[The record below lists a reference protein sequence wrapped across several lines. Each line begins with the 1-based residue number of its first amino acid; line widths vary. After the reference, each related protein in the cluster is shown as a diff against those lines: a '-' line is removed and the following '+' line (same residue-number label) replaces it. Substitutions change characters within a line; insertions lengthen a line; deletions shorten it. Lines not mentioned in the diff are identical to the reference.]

1 MKGVSAVI
9 ATILMLMITIA
20 LAGTAYM
27 YISGVFTART
37 GVVLSISDSL
47 CNTTYIKAFVRNDG
61 TATSGAVNLY
71 VDGIP
76 VVCAVP
82 VISSIDAG
90 TEASCQLPRDGG
102 GTGSGTVGYHN
113 LRAET
118 TGASARGNVYCGSTS
133 P

>member
-27 YISGVFTART
+27 YISGVFTRQT
-37 GVVLSISDSL
+37 SVVLAISDSE

-61 TATSGAVNLY
+61 TATSGAINLY
-71 VDGIP
+71 VDGSP
-76 VVCAVP
+76 VVCAAT
-82 VISSIDAG
+82 ISSIAAG
-90 TEASCQLPRDGG
+90 SEASCELARASGG
-102 GTGSGTVGYHN
+102 IGGAAGYHS

-118 TGASARGNVYCGSTS
+118 TGTSARGSAYCGSAA
-133 P
+133 